1 MEDKKQIEWYDDV
14 YFLYIFSSIDARM
27 KSEKEYQLPQY
38 APSPFKKLP
47 SIQGRIR
54 SFELKIVWG
63 TNWGVECN
71 EHLLDLMKFTST
83 SSILLM
89 LKTAV
94 SGQTIPK
101 QT

>member
-1 MEDKKQIEWYDDV
+1 MNAASPAWKSRREREPKNGEINSQNMEDKKQIEWYDDV

-54 SFELKIVWG
+54 SFELKIV
-63 TNWGVECN
+63 
-71 EHLLDLMKFTST
+71 
-83 SSILLM
+83 
-89 LKTAV
+89 
-94 SGQTIPK
+94 
-101 QT
+101 